1 MLFYPSPV
9 FHWTEESAFE
19 KMPILKKKKVN
30 NLKKCSFADT
40 LKEMTGG
47 NPNIKES
54 KLELK

>member
-1 MLFYPSPV
+1 
-9 FHWTEESAFE
+9 
-19 KMPILKKKKVN
+19 MPIQKKKKKVN

-40 LKEMTGG
+40 LKEMTGC